1 VPDLQPLRADHELA
15 VLAFE
20 LENRCYFAAFIS
32 DRGDD
37 FFDHFTEQHNTLLTE
52 QDAGIGAYY
61 LLIAEEGKVLGR
73 FNLYFT
79 GDDTAKL
86 GYRVAEN
93 VAGHGVATATVL
105 ELCGLAMDRHSL
117 RTLDAATTSDNFASQ
132 RVLAKCGFAL
142 VGPADPAEIGGK
154 AGFRYQLKL

>member
-1 VPDLQPLRADHELA
+1 MPDLQPLRADHELA

-20 LENRCYFAAFIS
+20 LENRSYFAAFVS

-61 LLIAEEGKVLGR
+61 VLIAEEGSVLGR
-73 FNLYFT
+73 FNLFFT

-105 ELCGLAMDRHSL
+105 ELCRLAIDRHSL
-117 RTLDAATTSDNFASQ
+117 RTLNAATTSDNFASQ
-132 RVLAKCGFAL
+132 QVLAKCGFVL

-154 AGFRYQLKL
+154 PGFRYQLKL